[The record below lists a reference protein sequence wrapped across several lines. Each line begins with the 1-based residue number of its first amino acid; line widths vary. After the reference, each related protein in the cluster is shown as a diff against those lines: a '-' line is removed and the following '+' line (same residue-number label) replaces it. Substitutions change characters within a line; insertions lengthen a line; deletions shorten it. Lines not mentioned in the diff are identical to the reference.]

1 MCGIIG
7 IVANQPAN
15 QPLYDGLL
23 VLQHRGQDAAGIVTS
38 DGSRFH
44 MHKNNGLVKDV
55 FHTRHMRTL
64 KGNAGIAHVRY
75 PTAGSSSS
83 AEAQPLYVN
92 SPYGIVLA
100 HNGNLT
106 NADQLKDEMFKQD
119 LRHLNTNSDS
129 EVLLN
134 VLAHSIIEST
144 EKNVLTSDIIFEAT
158 TSVFKRCNGAYA
170 VVSMIANFGLLA
182 FRDPHG
188 IRPLVIGIKE
198 TEDGPEYVVASES
211 VALDVLGFKLLR
223 DVYPGE
229 AIFID
234 LDGNFYSK
242 QCVKDT
248 KQTPCIFEYV
258 YLARPDS
265 MIDGVS
271 VYQTRLNMGVTLA
284 KRIKKD
290 WSHLTIDV
298 VIPIPDTS
306 RPCAQEVALMLN
318 TNFREGFIKNRYIG
332 RTFIMPG
339 QALRKKSVRQKLN
352 PIKFEFK
359 NKNVLLIDDSIV
371 RGTTSREIVQMA
383 REAGAKNVYL
393 ASAAPPVKF
402 PNVYGIDMPS
412 RNELLAYN
420 KDDKE
425 IVKDIGADA
434 LIYQDLDDLKS
445 TIIQENTSLENFDC
459 SCFDGQYVTSDIDEI
474 YLNKIESIRSD
485 TEHNKQSNSSN
496 QLDLNLLNFPSE
508 NEQEHA

>member
-284 KRIKKD
+284 KKIKKD

-485 TEHNKQSNSSN
+485 TEHNKQSSSSN